1 MFSSLTADFSAS
13 DSTFC
18 QGTSVTFTDLSTGN
32 PTSWAWDFGDGNS
45 STLQNP
51 THTYASVGTYDVSL
65 TVTTS
70 TGSDS
75 ETKTGFITVNSNPN
89 INAGIDQTIC
99 DGSSTTLNATSGQNY
114 VTGVTAAGASDYIL
128 SGAFSGNDP
137 AINISLGDTLT
148 FNVNSPGHPFLIKTT
163 NTTGPTNAVTVTNN
177 GTSSGTIIWS
187 PTSAGTY
194 YYICEFHARNGWHY
208 NCWSK

>member
-1 MFSSLTADFSAS
+1 LTADFSAS

-18 QGTSVTFTDLSTGN
+18 QGTSITFTDLSTGT
-32 PTSWAWDFGDGNS
+32 PTSWAWDFGDGNTS
-45 STLQNP
+45 SLQNP
-51 THTYASVGTYDVSL
+51 THTYASVGTYNVSL
-65 TVTTS
+65 TVTTN

-75 ETKTGFITVNSNPN
+75 ESKTGFITVNSNPN

-114 VTGVTAAGASDYIL
+114 VSGVTAAGASDYIL

-137 AINISLGDTLT
+137 DINISLGDTLT

-163 NTTGPTNAVTVTNN
+163 NTTGTANAVTVTNN
-177 GTSSGTIIWS
+177 GTSSGPII
-187 PTSAGTY
+187 
-194 YYICEFHARNGWHY
+194 
-208 NCWSK
+208 